1 MVKRFSAYE
10 IVTLAV
16 YLLGGEARRVDTEDV
31 AIKAN
36 EIAPGRFTWRKY
48 YDQIN
53 LELVRV
59 YLSDAK
65 KPEKGGYLCGSGK
78 TGWTLTEKGTEF
90 AKRHIEDLDGA
101 ALSNERHRRQ
111 KERTRLLA
119 STAFQKFMT
128 GGPNAVSRRDIE
140 VFFRID
146 DYVVGEA
153 RERKVARIVK
163 AFGNDPELGGVVR
176 ELANRVRGGEQN
188 RS

>member
-1 MVKRFSAYE
+1 MAKKFSSHE

-16 YLLGGEARRVDTEDV
+16 YLLGGETRRVDTEDV

-53 LELVRV
+53 LELIRV

-65 KPEKGGYLCGSGK
+65 KAGKGGYLRGSGK
-78 TGWTLTEKGTEF
+78 AGWILTEKGTEF
-90 AKRHIEDLDGA
+90 AKRHVEDLNGA
-101 ALSNERHRRQ
+101 VLSNERHRRH
-111 KERTRLLA
+111 KERTRLLTSA
-119 STAFQKFMT
+119 AFQKFMT
-128 GGPNAVSRRDIE
+128 EGPNAVSRRDIE

-163 AFGNDPELGGVVR
+163 AFGNDPELGRVVR
-176 ELANRVRGGEQN
+176 ELASRIRGGEQN